1 MDQKRKK
8 NTFTAKFR
16 ELSKRMERD
25 KRKAEKDYSRR
36 RKEYFRGVYSDL
48 KRAYREDKRKD
59 DMLKRKRAFFMARAQ
74 RQ

>member
-8 NTFTAKFR
+8 NAFTAKFR
-16 ELSKRMERD
+16 ELSRCLERN
-25 KRKAEKDYSRR
+25 KRKAGKDYARK

-48 KRAYREDKRKD
+48 KRAYRDDKRKD

>member
-16 ELSKRMERD
+16 ELAKRMERD
-25 KRKAEKDYSRR
+25 KLKAEKDYSRK